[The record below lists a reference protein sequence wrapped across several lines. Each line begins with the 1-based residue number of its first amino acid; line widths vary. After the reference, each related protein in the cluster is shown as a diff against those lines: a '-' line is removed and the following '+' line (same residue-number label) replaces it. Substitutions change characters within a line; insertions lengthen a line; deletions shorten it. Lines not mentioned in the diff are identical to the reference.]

1 MTRRKVAV
9 TVPEELMQIVEKEVA
24 EGKAAS
30 VSAYVTDALEEY
42 TDGGT
47 LGDLL
52 DEMDRE
58 FGPPSKETEEWARN
72 VLGF

>member
-9 TVPEELMQIVEKEVA
+9 TVPEQLMKIVEKEVA

-30 VSAYVTDALEEY
+30 ISAFVTDALEEY
-42 TDGGT
+42 TDGGS
-47 LGDLL
+47 LGELL

-58 FGPPSKETEEWARN
+58 FGKPTKETTAWARR
-72 VLGF
+72 VLGL